1 MRQKRMQISACHSF
15 RDVNGG
21 ASVTPHTS
29 SGTTLEIFDR

>member
-1 MRQKRMQISACHSF
+1 MRQKRAQIRAVHSF
-15 RDVNGG
+15 HDVDEY

>member
-1 MRQKRMQISACHSF
+1 MRQKRAQISAFHSF
-15 RDVNGG
+15 HDVNGY